1 MTIPYS
7 NPMQRSHLWLVSAG
21 PGDPDLLTLKAVK
34 AIQHADVILYDSLV
48 HQDVLSHAQPD
59 AELTCVGKRAGMES
73 TPQEGIH
80 QLIGQAAM
88 KGKRIVRLK
97 GGDAMMFGRAGE
109 EMAFADDI
117 GLSWTYVP
125 GISCGTSLAGLAGIP
140 LTMRG
145 VASSVWMGT
154 ATDQH
159 GRLAPDLMEALDSS
173 STLVVFMGRRRILD
187 IARRLVQLG
196 KGDMPIAVI
205 SRGSLPNQKMI
216 VHSAHDWNNMTTLP
230 PIEDPALLVVGD
242 VVHSRSDQSTQTLHQ
257 LLPQLNTFTD
267 EYQVPHFPQGRAQ
280 TNQRLRRI

>member
-1 MTIPYS
+1 MTVPHS

-21 PGDPDLLTLKAVK
+21 PGDPDHLTLKAVK
-34 AIQHADVILYDSLV
+34 AIQQANVILYDSLV
-48 HQDVLSHAQPD
+48 HQDVLSHAQPGT
-59 AELTCVGKRAGMES
+59 ALTCVGKRAGMES

-80 QLIGQAAM
+80 QLIHQAAM
-88 KGKRIVRLK
+88 TGKRIVRLK

-109 EMAFADDI
+109 EIAFADGI

-173 STLVVFMGRRRILD
+173 STLVVFMGRRRIHD
-187 IARRLVQLG
+187 IARRLGQLG
-196 KGDMPIAVI
+196 KGDTPIAVI
-205 SRGSLPNQKMI
+205 SRGSLPTQKMI
-216 VHSAHDWNNMTTLP
+216 VHSANEWNNMTALP
-230 PIEDPALLVVGD
+230 PIDDPALLVVGD
-242 VVHSRSDQSTQTLHQ
+242 VVHSRSNHAAQSMHQ
-257 LLPQLNTFTD
+257 LLPQLNTFSD
-267 EYQVPHFPQGRAQ
+267 EYQVPHFPQGRTQ
-280 TNQRLRRI
+280 TNQRLRRV